1 MKVFREEFFGGVL
14 YDARTLSYQL
24 VYDLDEGRRQADRV
38 LPQTEAPARRDILSG
53 PVRVYFEL
61 TRRCNLAC
69 RQCFVSS
76 HPAQP
81 LGMDTATIRGILD
94 DMRRARVINVRFT
107 GGEPTIRPDWYE
119 LLSYAKELGFVV
131 ALNTNGV
138 FADPEATIAQIASLG
153 LEQLTVSLDGLEAEH
168 DHYRGK
174 GAFRRT
180 VDALAEIR
188 RQGIHTRITTTL
200 TRRNVQDIPGLVA
213 LARQHVDVI
222 NFVCLRPVGR
232 GIKVQDSAL
241 SFDEHLESAL
251 VVKELQRQ
259 SDDLLILHSDLPLP
273 DRMTVKADARGGG
286 IAEAAGFASTCLNV
300 GADGSVWPHHYSG
313 HQSER
318 FQMGQYP
325 QDRMADIWNRSARL
339 DGFRAWTHALQQR
352 CAACPER
359 HHRCAGINFEM
370 EVARQLGLAPDN
382 PYCVNESPV
391 PAFQAM
397 MP

>member
-14 YDARTLSYQL
+14 YDAQTLSYQL
-24 VYDLDEGRRQADRV
+24 VYDAAEGRRQADRV

-53 PVRVYFEL
+53 PVSVYFEI
-61 TRRCNLAC
+61 TQRCNLAC

-81 LGMDTATIRGILD
+81 LGMDMATIRGVLE
-94 DMRRARVINVRFT
+94 DMQRARVINVRFT

-119 LLSYAKELGFVV
+119 VLSYAKELGFVV

-138 FADPEATIAQIASLG
+138 FADPADTIDKIESLG
-153 LEQLTVSLDGLEAEH
+153 LEQLTVSLDGLEAAH

-174 GAFRRT
+174 GAFQKT

-188 RQGIHTRITTTL
+188 RRGIHTRITTTL
-200 TRRNVQDIPGLVA
+200 TRRNVDDIAGLVV

-232 GIKVQDSAL
+232 GVKVKDTAL
-241 SFDEHLESAL
+241 SFDEHLQSAM
-251 VVKELQRQ
+251 VVKALQQQ
-259 SDDLLILHSDLPLP
+259 SSDLLILHSDLPLP
-273 DRMTVKADARGGG
+273 DRMTIRPDARGGG
-286 IAEAAGFASTCLNV
+286 IEAAAGFASTCLNI
-300 GADGSVWPHHYSG
+300 GADGTVWPHHYSG
-313 HQSER
+313 HQTDR
-318 FQMGQYP
+318 FQMGRYP
-325 QDRMADIWNRSARL
+325 DDRMLDIWHGSARL
-339 DGFRAWTHALQQR
+339 DGFRAWTQALQDR
-352 CAACPER
+352 CGGCPEQ
-359 HHRCAGINFEM
+359 HVRCAGINFEM
-370 EVARQLGLAPDN
+370 EVARQLGLAADN
-382 PYCVNESPV
+382 PSCVNEAPV

>member
-1 MKVFREEFFGGVL
+1 
-14 YDARTLSYQL
+14 
-24 VYDLDEGRRQADRV
+24 
-38 LPQTEAPARRDILSG
+38 
-53 PVRVYFEL
+53 
-61 TRRCNLAC
+61 
-69 RQCFVSS
+69 
-76 HPAQP
+76 
-81 LGMDTATIRGILD
+81 MDTATVRGVLA
-94 DMRRARVINVRFT
+94 DMQRARVINVRFT

-138 FADPEATIAQIASLG
+138 FADPADTIARIASLG

-174 GAFRRT
+174 GAFRQT

-200 TRRNVQDIPGLVA
+200 TRRNVQDIPGLVE

-232 GIKVQDSAL
+232 GIRVQDSAL
-241 SFDEHLESAL
+241 SFEEHLQSAM

-259 SDDLLILHSDLPLP
+259 SADLLILHSDLPLP
-273 DRMTVKADARGGG
+273 DRMTIRPDARGGG
-286 IAEAAGFASTCLNV
+286 IEAAAGFASTCLNI
-300 GADGSVWPHHYSG
+300 GADGSIWPHHYSG

-325 QDRMADIWNRSARL
+325 EDRMADIWQRSARL
-339 DGFRAWTHALQQR
+339 DGFRAWTQALKER
-352 CAACPER
+352 CDSCPELHR
-359 HHRCAGINFEM
+359 RCAGINFEM
-370 EVARQLGLAPDN
+370 EVARQLGLAAEN
-382 PYCVNESPV
+382 PYCVNDSPV
-391 PAFQAM
+391 PAFAAM